1 MEFIQTYGAYI
12 ESQIQKLDFPKSPAT
27 LYDPLRYFMQIG
39 GKRMRPMLTLLGAEL
54 LGIKKEKAI
63 NAALAIE
70 VFHNFSLIHDDI
82 MDEAPLRRG
91 FQTVHTKW
99 DTNTAILSGDVLLIK
114 AYELL
119 EQQPG
124 DLRAMLK
131 VFNQTAK
138 EICEGQQ
145 LDVDYESKENL
156 SIEDYIKMIR
166 LKTSV
171 LLGCALEFSAI
182 IANSSEEDRKNM
194 YEYGVNVGLAFQIQD
209 DILDLYAD
217 PSKFGKQV
225 GGDVIANKKTIL
237 YLLALQNASDE
248 QLKQLEVLKTEE
260 NTALKIQ
267 ETTKIFDDLNVKQ
280 KSLELV
286 NHYFLKAKEN
296 LLMVSKKSNSNNSLE
311 ALADYLLTR
320 EV

>member
-1 MEFIQTYGAYI
+1 MEFIQTYKAYI
-12 ESQIQKLDFPKSPAT
+12 EREIQDIELPQTPTT

-39 GKRMRPMLTLLGAEL
+39 GKRLRPMLTLLGAEL
-54 LGIKKEKAI
+54 FGIKKEEAI

-82 MDEAPLRRG
+82 MDAAPLRRG

-99 DTNTAILSGDVLLIK
+99 DVNTAIIAGDVLLIK

-119 EQQPG
+119 QKQSG
-124 DLRAMLK
+124 DLRSLLS

-145 LDVDYESKENL
+145 LDVDYELEENL
-156 SIEDYIKMIR
+156 TIDDYIKMIR

-182 IANSSEEDRKNM
+182 IANANESDRKNM

-217 PSKFGKQV
+217 PSKFGKQI

-237 YLLALQNASDE
+237 YLFALENASTD
-248 QLKQLEVLKTEE
+248 QLQQLEILKDEKDPQQ
-260 NTALKIQ
+260 KIEQ
-267 ETTKIFDDLNVKQ
+267 TIKIFNDLDVKQ
-280 KSLELV
+280 KSLNLV
-286 NHYFLKAKEN
+286 NYYLQLAKDN
-296 LLMVSKKSNSNNSLE
+296 IQKVSKKENTKNYLE
-311 ALADYLLTR
+311 ELADYLLTR

>member
-54 LGIKKEKAI
+54 LGIKKEEAI

-124 DLRAMLK
+124 DLRAMLQ

-237 YLLALQNASDE
+237 YLLALQNASAE
-248 QLKQLEVLKTEE
+248 QLKQLEALKTEE

-267 ETTKIFDDLNVKQ
+267 ETTKIFNDLNVKQ

>member
-124 DLRAMLK
+124 DLRAMLQ